1 MEIIN
6 HRFWLYD
13 FKVYY
18 SAAENFMAGNSVY
31 HQAYGLSSGFYKY
44 SPFAL
49 LLFSPLA
56 LLPFEIAK
64 VIYYLIVS
72 GAIISIFFLLRNG
85 LKKYFPQFISISE
98 KQWPWLV
105 IAFIC
110 MVHFL
115 RELHLGNVNAL
126 ILLVLL
132 ISIYFIA
139 SEKPIR
145 GGILL
150 GFVLLVKPHFVLLL
164 ILLALRKKFKVLVS
178 SILIF
183 IIGLF
188 LPAILVGLSSNFDL
202 LVSWK
207 NTMIEHNVSLTNHP
221 DTLFS
226 WIYRFLDP
234 NSGKAIMIIILCLIG
249 VFGLLLIFWNKKKE
263 QFYCENGISNFIFE
277 SCLIIALIPNLT
289 LTDSEHFL
297 FALPLI
303 SLLFC
308 SLIVSKNVVFKVVA
322 ILSFVMYGGNWH
334 DAVGS
339 KISDWLSVTGILGI
353 GNFLIILLFVFYYI
367 VLQNKK
373 EQSKEGF

>member
-1 MEIIN
+1 
-6 HRFWLYD
+6 
-13 FKVYY
+13 
-18 SAAENFMAGNSVY
+18 MAGNSVY

-105 IAFIC
+105 IAIIC

-126 ILLVLL
+126 ILLALL
-132 ISIYFIA
+132 ISIYFIV

-150 GFVLLVKPHFVLLL
+150 GFILLVKPHFVLLL

-226 WIYRFLDP
+226 WIYRFFDP
-234 NSGKAIMIIILCLIG
+234 NAGKAVMIIILGLIG

-263 QFYCENGISNFIFE
+263 QSSNEKGISNFIFE

-339 KISDWLSVTGILGI
+339 KISDWLSVTGILGM

-367 VLQNKK
+367 YLQNRKK
-373 EQSKEGF
+373 